1 LSLAAIL
8 YYALRLMELLL
19 ERAAEIWRGR
29 RAFLGTELTALIAVF
44 LVWMFL
50 RRIRTGIIRA
60 HD

>member
-1 LSLAAIL
+1 
-8 YYALRLMELLL
+8 MELLL